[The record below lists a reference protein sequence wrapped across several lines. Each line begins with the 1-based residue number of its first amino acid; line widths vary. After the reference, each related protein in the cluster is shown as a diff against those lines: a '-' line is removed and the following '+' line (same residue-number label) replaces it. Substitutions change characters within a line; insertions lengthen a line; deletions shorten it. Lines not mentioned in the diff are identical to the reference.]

1 MSGGWQGNGGW
12 GAPAHGG
19 GDEVAWGWALVRS
32 WAAGVLTLAVTEYL
46 QITLVDLIVGNST
59 DSLESVSAQ
68 LFLIHL
74 PNLVC
79 VALAVA
85 AASLAHAEPH
95 RYSAGRHAVAL
106 LAVPLAV
113 QLLVVTTR
121 WEAQSVQELLV
132 AVAVLSAGCAAG
144 WTLGRLRR
152 D

>member
-12 GAPAHGG
+12 GAQAPAGG
-19 GDEVAWGWALVRS
+19 EEVPWGWALARA
-32 WAAGVLTLAVTEYL
+32 WAAGILTLAVTEYL

-59 DSLESVSAQ
+59 DSLESVPSQ
-68 LFLIHL
+68 LFAIHL
-74 PNLVC
+74 PNLIC

-85 AASLAHAEPH
+85 ASSLVHAEPH

-121 WEAQSVQELLV
+121 WEDQSVQELLV

-144 WTLGRLRR
+144 WTLGRLRG